1 MDQRRYSPEHDGAC
15 VYFVS
20 EDVSHFVK
28 VGHTTNLRR
37 RMQHYNYT
45 IPGETRIEGAIYVP
59 TKPDACAVEAAV
71 LRFLRGRGLAVE
83 TNKRRSEWFKLS
95 DSDIREAVDHASV
108 SFPGIIMRTTG
119 VASLRPEWAQPL
131 SRVRRNDAHSEI
143 RWK

>member
-20 EDVSHFVK
+20 EDVSHYVK

-45 IPGETRIEGAIYVP
+45 IPGETRIEGAVYVP
-59 TKPDACAVEAAV
+59 TKADACAVEATI
-71 LRFLRGRGLAVE
+71 LRFLRGKGLAVE

-95 DSDIREAVDHASV
+95 DADIREAVNRVATNNV
-108 SFPGIIMRTTG
+108 GGILRATG
-119 VASLRPEWAQPL
+119 VAAPRAEWAQPL
-131 SRVRRNDAHSEI
+131 SRARRTDAHSEI